1 MWALAQR
8 RLGLF
13 FFAWQ
18 HFNIHQW
25 SAVQLYSLIVR
36 SVPMW
41 AFVVIS
47 TTGPC
52 LVLLQGCPMAG
63 RSWLFNGV
71 VVLPLE
77 DISTITLLL
86 FYNSWTKKK
95 KKNSLDAIVI
105 LSQLT
110 DLLFPIPSFPLSLL
124 FVYTASMI
132 KMQFHHLIDSICTFI
147 TLNIGF

>member
-1 MWALAQR
+1 
-8 RLGLF
+8 
-13 FFAWQ
+13 
-18 HFNIHQW
+18 
-25 SAVQLYSLIVR
+25 
-36 SVPMW
+36 
-41 AFVVIS
+41 
-47 TTGPC
+47 
-52 LVLLQGCPMAG
+52 MAG
-63 RSWLFNGV
+63 RSWLFNAV

-77 DISTITLLL
+77 DISTITLC
-86 FYNSWTKKK
+86 YSTIPGPK